1 MQAFDGKKAAQD
13 YMSSNS
19 MSYSTPEL
27 ILNRFAFWLGDTVT
41 DPTNKN
47 ESVSRVM
54 MYMTR
59 EVVEPPI
66 IEDVYVPSGAV
77 LNSLATGTVEPTTKF
92 CSECGVELSA
102 TAKFCNQCG
111 VTQY

>member
-77 LNSLATGTVEPTTKF
+77 LNSLATDTVEPTTKF
-92 CSECGVELSA
+92 CSECGVKISA